1 MAVQQTAEQPI
12 LFAEVHDWVTAE
24 TTHCL
29 AVMGGI
35 WGDPKDV
42 GLYRC
47 RVE

>member
-24 TTHCL
+24 ATRRL
-29 AVMGGI
+29 AAMGGI
-35 WGDPKDV
+35 WHDPKGV